1 MKSSVGENFI
11 ARLMSGLAAV
21 LAAIVGFGGA
31 IFLCAKLLHGET
43 WEWALILVPATAI
56 MFAIAVFDL
65 ALRKI
70 TTYGEHPDDLPRL
83 ICRLLFLDFAVLVV
97 SSAAHTL

>member
-1 MKSSVGENFI
+1 
-11 ARLMSGLAAV
+11 
-21 LAAIVGFGGA
+21 
-31 IFLCAKLLHGET
+31 
-43 WEWALILVPATAI
+43 
-56 MFAIAVFDL
+56 MFAIAVFVL

-97 SSAAHTL
+97 SSATPTLQSG